1 MCYADGTPANPLD
14 GSGLAFPCA
23 GSPSAELLDCGGDD
37 YFSQSP
43 APGSWLAGHWNVAG
57 SAFLCSLSKCF
68 AALQPPAVTPQPASA
83 SPDLFEP
90 VTFAATQVTDDGPAP
105 LVEWEAPDAFDWAV
119 APDGR
124 SATVMWGTPGARTV
138 RINLT
143 DSDGNR
149 TTATIPV
156 TVVSKPP
163 SAAISAP
170 PAIVAGHEVV
180 LTARDE
186 AGRPVARYQ
195 WDLDG
200 APGFERDSGANAH
213 VSTTFAAPGPRAVAV
228 RLTDTGGAAAEARA
242 VLGVLPA
249 DGSEVEAGAAKLQLR
264 LAPGQSR
271 AARRRALSLRVRSAV
286 PGAVALRVAAGRKGK
301 SRLLRR
307 TMSVSAGRWA
317 TVRLTLPRRARALRW
332 ARVLQVTATAAKGAR
347 AVLVVPIRR

>member
-1 MCYADGTPANPLD
+1 LP
-14 GSGLAFPCA
+14 
-23 GSPSAELLDCGGDD
+23 
-37 YFSQSP
+37 
-43 APGSWLAGHWNVAG
+43 
-57 SAFLCSLSKCF
+57 KCF

-90 VTFAATQVTDDGPAP
+90 VTFAATQITDDGPTP
-105 LVEWEAPDAFDWAV
+105 LVEWEAPGAFDWAV

-124 SATVMWGTPGARTV
+124 SATVMWGTPGAKSV

-163 SAAISAP
+163 AAAISAP
-170 PAIVAGHEVV
+170 PEIIAGHEVV

-200 APGFERDSGANAH
+200 APGFELDSGANAH
-213 VSTTFAAPGPRAVAV
+213 VSTTFAAPGSRNVAV
-228 RLTDTGGAAAEARA
+228 RLTDTGGAGAEARA
-242 VLGVLPA
+242 VISVRSAG
-249 DGSEVEAGAAKLQLR
+249 GSQAKAGTSKLQLR

-271 AARRRALSLRVRSAV
+271 AARRRALSLRVRSVV
-286 PGAVALRVAAGRKGK
+286 PGAVALRVAAGRSGK

-307 TMSVSAGRWA
+307 TASVSAGRWA
-317 TVRLTLPRRARALRW
+317 TVRLRMPRRARALRW
-332 ARVLQVTATAAKGAR
+332 ARVLHVTATAAGGGR
-347 AVLVVPIRR
+347 AVMIVQIR